1 MSHGTRTGEGG
12 PPPSPLE
19 RAVAAVALAG
29 AGLAALLVLAM
40 LAITSYGVVMRYV
53 LDAPVTWSDELAG
66 YLVVAMV
73 MLGTADALLR
83 GEHISVDLLT
93 DRLRGRARTAL
104 AVWGMACVLALAGAL
119 GYAGLLTVGFSYD
132 FGMYSEGY
140 LEAPLWIP
148 QCFLLVGAALLALA
162 AAARILGL
170 LRR

>member
-1 MSHGTRTGEGG
+1 LTGGEGAT
-12 PPPSPLE
+12 PPSRLE
-19 RAVAAVALAG
+19 RIVGGLALGA
-29 AGLAALLVLAM
+29 AGLAAVLVLAM
-40 LAITSYGVVMRYV
+40 LAITSYGVLMRYV

-66 YLVVAMV
+66 HLVVAMV

-93 DRLRGRARTAL
+93 DRLRGRARTAV
-104 AVWGMACVLALAGAL
+104 AVWGMLCVLALAAAL
-119 GYAGLLTVGFSYD
+119 GHAAVLTIGFSYD

-148 QCFLLVGAALLALA
+148 QSFLLVGAVLLGLAALA
-162 AAARILGL
+162 RIHGL